1 MIEGREEELD
11 AMYRQYKTVK
21 DTIKAIDDGAALIAI
36 ITPGKTVDTEDIFDN
51 PNYLKQMRGDLLYYR
66 QDLRHQLIDIL
77 QKEDAGEL
85 GIDISEVEPFPVG
98 TPKNDYRKHGTDT
111 DDGR

>member
-1 MIEGREEELD
+1 MIEGREAELD
-11 AMYRQYKTVK
+11 ALYRQYKTVK

-36 ITPGKTVDTEDIFDN
+36 ITPSKTVDTEDIFDN

-77 QKEDAGEL
+77 QEEDAGEL
-85 GIDISEVEPFPVG
+85 GIDESEE
-98 TPKNDYRKHGTDT
+98 
-111 DDGR
+111 GRERHETI

>member
-1 MIEGREEELD
+1 MFEGREEELD
-11 AMYRQYKTVK
+11 AMYIQCKTVK

-36 ITPGKTVDTEDIFDN
+36 ITPSKTVDTEDIFDN

-77 QKEDAGEL
+77 QEEDAGEL
-85 GIDISEVEPFPVG
+85 GIDESKEGREG
-98 TPKNDYRKHGTDT
+98 HGKA
-111 DDGR
+111 

>member
-1 MIEGREEELD
+1 MDEIKDLFEQYVTVNTAIED
-11 AMYRQYKTVK
+11 
-21 DTIKAIDDGAALIAI
+21 IDHGAAYVSIN
-36 ITPGKTVDTEDIFDN
+36 TVRGSINTENIFDS
-51 PNYLKQMRGDLLYYR
+51 PTYLEQMRGDLLYYR

-77 QKEDAGEL
+77 QEEDAGEL

>member
-11 AMYRQYKTVK
+11 ALYRQYKTVK

-51 PNYLKQMRGDLLYYR
+51 PNYLHQMRGDLLYYR

-77 QKEDAGEL
+77 QEEDAGEL
-85 GIDISEVEPFPVG
+85 GMESEEG
-98 TPKNDYRKHGTDT
+98 RERHGKA
-111 DDGR
+111 

>member
-11 AMYRQYKTVK
+11 ALYRQYKTVK

-36 ITPGKTVDTEDIFDN
+36 ITPSKTIDTEDIFDN
-51 PNYLKQMRGDLLYYR
+51 PNYLHQMRGDLLYYR

-77 QKEDAGEL
+77 QEEDAGEL
-85 GIDISEVEPFPVG
+85 GMESKEGGEG
-98 TPKNDYRKHGTDT
+98 HGKA
-111 DDGR
+111 

>member
-11 AMYRQYKTVK
+11 ALYRQYKTVK

-36 ITPGKTVDTEDIFDN
+36 ITPSKTVDTEDIFDN
-51 PNYLKQMRGDLLYYR
+51 PNYLHQMRGDLLYYR

-77 QKEDAGEL
+77 QEEDAGEL
-85 GIDISEVEPFPVG
+85 GIDESEERREEHG
-98 TPKNDYRKHGTDT
+98 KDTNDYRA
-111 DDGR
+111 